1 MTARK
6 HLERVSRMNGVATA
20 TSADVLLR
28 GDEFTLALVGDVV
41 SGRTAEGRAEA
52 LCALLYRYG
61 VGTVVTD
68 RMN

>member
-41 SGRTAEGRAEA
+41 SGRSAEGRAEA
-52 LCALLYRYG
+52 LCALLFRYG
-61 VGTVVTD
+61 VGTIVTD
-68 RMN
+68 RVN